1 MAKAKIKKNLKVT
14 LVRSSSGGLPDIR
27 ATVAA
32 LGLRKIR
39 QTKVMPNTPPVRGMV
54 KKVIH
59 LLEVEETDG

>member
-1 MAKAKIKKNLKVT
+1 MPRAKIKKKLRIT
-14 LVRSSSGGLPDIR
+14 LMRSAKGSKPDQR

-39 QTKVMPNTPPVRGMV
+39 QMVTQPNTPAVRGMV

-59 LLEVEETDG
+59 LLQVEEADD

>member
-1 MAKAKIKKNLKVT
+1 MAKDKIKKNLKIT
-14 LVRSSSGGLPDIR
+14 LVRSTSGGLPDIR

-39 QTKVMPNTPPVRGMV
+39 QTKVMPNTPAVRGMV

-59 LLEVEETDG
+59 LLQVEETDD

>member
-14 LVRSSSGGLPDIR
+14 LVRSTSGGLPDIR

-32 LGLRKIR
+32 LGLRRIR
-39 QTKVMPNTPPVRGMV
+39 QTVVQPNTAAVRGMV

-59 LLEVEETDG
+59 LLEVEEIDG